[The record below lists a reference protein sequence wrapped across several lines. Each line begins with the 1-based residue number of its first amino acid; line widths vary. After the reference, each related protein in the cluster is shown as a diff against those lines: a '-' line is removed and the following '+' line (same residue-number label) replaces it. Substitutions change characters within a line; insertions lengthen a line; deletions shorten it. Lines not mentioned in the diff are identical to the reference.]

1 MKHPKDTTQYNN
13 TEITMTII
21 IAQCTYQQY
30 KIHNEKNL
38 NFTSINQQYVK
49 SEENQMPFICKKETE
64 QEKL

>member
-1 MKHPKDTTQYNN
+1 MK
-13 TEITMTII
+13 II

-49 SEENQMPFICKKETE
+49 SEENQNTFH
-64 QEKL
+64 LY